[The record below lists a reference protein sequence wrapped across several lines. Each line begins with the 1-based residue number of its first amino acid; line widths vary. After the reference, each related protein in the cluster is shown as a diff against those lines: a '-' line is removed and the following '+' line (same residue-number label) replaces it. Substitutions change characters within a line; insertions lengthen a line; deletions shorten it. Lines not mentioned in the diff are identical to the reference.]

1 MANKLEEMKGA
12 ASSITDSKIVT
23 ISTVSSDPPTTEAA
37 TPQTEII
44 RRDEKGRF
52 LKGFSGN
59 PHAWATRKMNTQLAL
74 LCRENV
80 ETNLSTL
87 QSIIQNNDVDPAVRV
102 AAIKLSFEYGYGKPM
117 QSLDMQNAEHQD
129 YKGLI
134 KYLAREVHQ
143 EVDLENISAVD
154 DAEKIKAII
163 TKRIEHDVFLNKIY
177 DDVLQHIGSYS
188 FENYERKLKENGGY
202 YKFYD

>member
-1 MANKLEEMKGA
+1 MSVDIKEPKTKSKKDVQTQTVVPIDPSKLA
-12 ASSITDSKIVT
+12 Q
-23 ISTVSSDPPTTEAA
+23 
-37 TPQTEII
+37 TPKVEICP
-44 RRDEKGRF
+44 RDEKGRF

-80 ETNLSTL
+80 ESNLSTL
-87 QSIIQNNDVDPAVRV
+87 QSIIGNNEVDPVVRV

-117 QSLDMQNAEHQD
+117 QSLDMQNAEHED

-143 EVDLENISAVD
+143 EVDLENINAVQ
-154 DAEKIKAII
+154 DAEKIKAVI
-163 TKRIEHDVFLNKIY
+163 TKRIEQDVFLNKIY
-177 DDVLQHIGSYS
+177 DDVLKHIGSYS
-188 FENYERKLKENGGY
+188 FEIYERELKEKGGY

>member
-1 MANKLEEMKGA
+1 MSAKAKELKTPTVV
-12 ASSITDSKIVT
+12 SI
-23 ISTVSSDPPTTEAA
+23 DPTKV
-37 TPQTEII
+37 EICP
-44 RRDEKGRF
+44 RDEKGRF

-87 QSIIQNNDVDPAVRV
+87 QSIINNNDVDPAVRV

-143 EVDLENISAVD
+143 EVDLENINAAE
-154 DAEKIKAII
+154 DAEKIKAVI
-163 TKRIEHDVFLNKIY
+163 TKRIEDDLFLNKIY